1 MDVRYL
7 GGNPWHTVDDP
18 LVDQRET
25 PIAIEKAI
33 PELLWT
39 ALTCS
44 DGIFDRASKRHP
56 SPRSG
61 QDVRPMRAWEPGAQA
76 VQIRLSR
83 AAVMLIGFS
92 GIRREEA
99 ARVTRDR
106 CHPVPETVG
115 QTEPLWEIAVLGKR
129 RKWRTVFVPERVIDA
144 LRAHWHDRGLD
155 FDSPMISKQALLA
168 PVVIAAHA
176 KAEER
181 HIGRDLAGA
190 PYLVGCNF
198 TPDGIYRV
206 IVSSLARLANDAE
219 LELAEGERQLLRKAP
234 HALRHT
240 FASGMVAKGVP
251 VDVLQ
256 RLLGHMSI
264 QTTTIYV
271 RAERTRSI
279 QELARIYG
287 A

>member
-1 MDVRYL
+1 
-7 GGNPWHTVDDP
+7 
-18 LVDQRET
+18 
-25 PIAIEKAI
+25 
-33 PELLWT
+33 
-39 ALTCS
+39 
-44 DGIFDRASKRHP
+44 
-56 SPRSG
+56 
-61 QDVRPMRAWEPGAQA
+61 
-76 VQIRLSR
+76 
-83 AAVMLIGFS
+83 
-92 GIRREEA
+92 
-99 ARVTRDR
+99 
-106 CHPVPETVG
+106 
-115 QTEPLWEIAVLGKR
+115 
-129 RKWRTVFVPERVIDA
+129 VFVPERVIDA